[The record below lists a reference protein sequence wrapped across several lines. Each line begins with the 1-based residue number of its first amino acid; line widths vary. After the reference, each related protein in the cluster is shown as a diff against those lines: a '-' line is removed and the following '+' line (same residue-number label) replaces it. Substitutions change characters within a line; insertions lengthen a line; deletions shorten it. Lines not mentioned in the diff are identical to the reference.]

1 MTERVA
7 KGFTDV
13 DAQEDPG
20 RFVAAMDVTSQWPAV
35 RHLRAWERVRL
46 ALQPGERLLDVGCGH
61 GAAAMALAG
70 DLQPGGEVVGVDR
83 SDEMLSAGR
92 QAAATAGVAGVAF
105 RNGDALALDEP
116 DASFD
121 AARSERTFQ
130 WLDDPAQA
138 MTELVRVVR
147 PGGRVVVTDT
157 DWRTF
162 TSDHGDAE
170 AFDAFIGG
178 MHAMRGPSAGAGG
191 MLRRLALD
199 AGLVDVVVEVATHVW
214 DRWDPDTEPAPAGFL
229 PLDVVTVQLVDA
241 GLIDAELARR
251 YVDGARDAA
260 RRDRLFMTVTMV
272 AVYGRKPG

>member
-92 QAAATAGVAGVAF
+92 QAAATAGVEGVTF
-105 RNGDALALDEP
+105 RSGDALALDEP

-147 PGGRVVVTDT
+147 PGGRVAVADT

-162 TSDHGDAE
+162 AADHPDAE
-170 AFDAFIGG
+170 AFDAYLGA
-178 MHAMRGPSAGAGG
+178 MQAMRGPASAAGG
-191 MLRRLALD
+191 TLRRLALD
-199 AGLVDVVVEVATHVW
+199 AGLEDVAVEVAAHVW
-214 DRWDPDTEPAPAGFL
+214 DRWDPDTEPGPAGF
-229 PLDVVTVQLVDA
+229 PPIGPVVARLVEQ
-241 GLIDAELARR
+241 GLIDADLARR
-251 YVDGARDAA
+251 FIEGAEASA
-260 RRDRLFMTVTMV
+260 RADRLFMTVTMV